1 MAQDYLPQ
9 NERGELTAKIADV
22 IRRRG
27 LMGRRDIQQF
37 LKGRMDSKAIRGI
50 LDQLVEAGEI
60 EWTGQAYRS
69 VCPQPQAE
77 HSHNPG

>member
-9 NERGELTAKIADV
+9 NERSEVTAKIAGV

-37 LKGRMDSKAIRGI
+37 LKGRMDSKAIMGI

-69 VCPQPQAE
+69 CTSAAA
-77 HSHNPG
+77 G